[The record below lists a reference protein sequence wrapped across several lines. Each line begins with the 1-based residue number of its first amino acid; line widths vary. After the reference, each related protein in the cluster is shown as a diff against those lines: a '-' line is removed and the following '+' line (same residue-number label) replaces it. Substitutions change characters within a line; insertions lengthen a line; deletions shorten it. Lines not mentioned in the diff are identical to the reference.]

1 MDREAVVHVIS
12 SWLNETPFTTLASRL
27 SARLPGV
34 ATEVQGVDERM
45 EKTYILFDNGQDTYW
60 DTELW
65 EFFFKDHQQRRNGYR
80 IILFCSYGSASKRI
94 IDYGHG
100 TSCVVRPRAHV
111 SLRRTIVATDCE
123 PVGLLLKREEF
134 DDVVDRSAVVLLGP
148 DLQDFIFDSTD
159 GHVGAVMS
167 MLEALS
173 WLVSASDF
181 HIAWLTL

>member
-1 MDREAVVHVIS
+1 MVRVIS
-12 SWLNETPFTTLASRL
+12 SWLNEPPLTTLASRL
-27 SARLPGV
+27 SARLPGI
-34 ATEVQGVDERM
+34 AAEVEGVDERM

-65 EFFFKDHQQRRNGYR
+65 ENFFKDHQQRRNGYR

-94 IDYGHG
+94 VDYNSDHG
-100 TSCVVRPRAHV
+100 TPGVVRPRARV
-111 SLRRTIVATDCE
+111 SLRRTTVASDCE
-123 PVGLLLKREEF
+123 PVGLLLNREEF

-173 WLVSASDF
+173 SLVSASDF
-181 HIAWLTL
+181 TLLG